1 MGGPACVS
9 DLPHILNLTTWG
21 IFDHPQLWVGIPF
34 KGLCMD
40 ISVELRSVTK
50 RFGDVKAVDNVSL
63 EIKQG
68 EFFSLLGPSGCGK
81 TTTLRLVAGFE
92 EPTTGEI
99 LINNRDVSNKR
110 PYERNVNTVFQNYAL
125 FPHLT
130 VAGNLRFGLE
140 RKKTPKQEIDGLVEE
155 ALDLVQMNEMGDRY
169 PRQLSGGQQQRIALA
184 RSLILRPEVLLLDEP
199 LGALDLKLRKA
210 MQLELKNL
218 QEKVGITFIY
228 VTHDQEE
235 ALTMSDR
242 IAVMEKGRLE
252 QVGTPEEIYDRP
264 NTRFVADFIG
274 VSNFFSGNVVT
285 IEDDRMHFV
294 SEGGLEVALPIK
306 QNLSQGDKIQFSIR
320 PEKIIIEPELDAS
333 RAENQFVGE
342 IVNRMFLG
350 DSIHYII
357 ALSEKEKITVFLK
370 QKDTAQEQV
379 SFSKGDKVSV
389 SWHKDSSVIL
399 AE

>member
-1 MGGPACVS
+1 
-9 DLPHILNLTTWG
+9 
-21 IFDHPQLWVGIPF
+21 
-34 KGLCMD
+34 MD
-40 ISVELRSVTK
+40 ISVELKNVTK

-63 EIKQG
+63 EIKRG

-92 EPTTGEI
+92 EPSQGEI
-99 LINNRDVSNKR
+99 LINNQDVSNKR

-140 RKKTPKQEIDGLVEE
+140 RKKTPKHEIDGLVEE
-155 ALDLVQMNEMGDRY
+155 ALDLVQMNKMGNRF

-210 MQLELKNL
+210 MQVELKNL

-252 QVGTPEEIYDRP
+252 QVGTPEEIYDFP
-264 NTRFVADFIG
+264 KTRFVADFIG
-274 VSNFFSGNVVT
+274 VSNFFSGKIVSIDADKMNF
-285 IEDDRMHFV
+285 I
-294 SEGGLEVALPIK
+294 SEGGLEIVLPVDP
-306 QNLSQGDKIQFSIR
+306 NLSQGAEIQFSIR
-320 PEKIIIEPELDAS
+320 PEKLTINATADTSSPEN
-333 RAENQFVGE
+333 EFTGE
-342 IVNRMFLG
+342 IVNRMYLG

-357 ALSEKEKITVFLK
+357 ALSETEKITVFLK
-370 QKDTAQEQV
+370 QKDTAQEQL

-389 SWHKDSSVIL
+389 SWHKNSAVIL
-399 AE
+399 AV

>member
-1 MGGPACVS
+1 
-9 DLPHILNLTTWG
+9 
-21 IFDHPQLWVGIPF
+21 
-34 KGLCMD
+34 MD

-63 EIKQG
+63 EIKRG

-92 EPTTGEI
+92 EPTQGEV
-99 LINNRDVSNKR
+99 LINNQDVSSKR

-140 RKKTPKQEIDGLVEE
+140 RKKTPKQKIDGLLEE
-155 ALDLVQMNEMGDRY
+155 ALDLVQMNQMGDRY

-210 MQLELKNL
+210 MQVELKNL

-252 QVGTPEEIYDRP
+252 QVGTPEEIYDSP
-264 NTRFVADFIG
+264 KTRFVADFIG
-274 VSNFFSGNVVT
+274 VSNFFSGRVVA
-285 IEDDRMHFV
+285 IQDQQMDFL
-294 SEGGLEVALPIK
+294 SEGGLEVTLPI
-306 QNLSQGDKIQFSIR
+306 NPNVSQDDPIQFSIR
-320 PEKIIIEPELDAS
+320 PEKITINPQADIPNP
-333 RAENQFVGE
+333 ENQFTGE
-342 IVNRMFLG
+342 IVNRMYLG

-357 ALSEKEKITVFLK
+357 SLSERENITVFLK
-370 QKDTAQEQV
+370 QKDTIQEQV
-379 SFSKGDKVSV
+379 SFTKGDKVSV
-389 SWHKDSSVIL
+389 SWHKNSAVIL
-399 AE
+399 AD